1 MAVPKLRFKGFI
13 SDWDSRKFSDTL
25 SFLGT
30 NSFSRDNMNLV
41 SGSVKNIHYGDILVI
56 YGNVLDTSCE
66 QIPFVNEDVNISKIK
81 EKDYLLSGD
90 VIIADTAEDYTV
102 GKATEIINSKG
113 IKIIAGLHTQAC
125 RPKRKFAVGYL
136 GNFVNSLAFRKQ
148 IRRIAQGTKVLSII
162 KKYIEDTE
170 IHFPIEKEQQKIAD
184 FLTTFDKRIT
194 AQQNI
199 IADLEETKKGL
210 LQKIFSQEIR
220 FKDDNGQDYP
230 EWEEKRLGDISYV
243 MRGLTYKPTD
253 VRDDGIRVFRS
264 SNISEDTFIYGED
277 DVFVDVNAVN
287 IPFVQNGDILIT
299 AANGSSRLVG
309 KHSVIHGV
317 LNDTAVHGGFMLL
330 IRSKDS
336 AFINSS
342 MYSSWYKK
350 FVYKF
355 VAGGNGA
362 IGNLKKSDLENVHL
376 FVPCEKEKNKI
387 DDFLSIF
394 DKKITAEKQ
403 VLSDLQEMKKGLLQ
417 QMFV

>member
-1 MAVPKLRFKGFI
+1 MVVPKLRFKGFTGEWDKIKLSQIADIIKDKNDGAEHPVMMLSAVKGFINQQEKYSKDNAGSSLKKYTLLRRGDLAYNRGNSKLKKYGCIFELENSSALVPYVYHCFRMKNGNSTFYGNYLNSGKIDKELRGII
-13 SDWDSRKFSDTL
+13 SSSARMDGLLNVSEKDFV
-25 SFLGT
+25 
-30 NSFSRDNMNLV
+30 NILV
-41 SGSVKNIHYGDILVI
+41 SKPIL
-56 YGNVLDTSCE
+56 
-66 QIPFVNEDVNISKIK
+66 SK
-81 EKDYLLSGD
+81 
-90 VIIADTAEDYTV
+90 
-102 GKATEIINSKG
+102 
-113 IKIIAGLHTQAC
+113 
-125 RPKRKFAVGYL
+125 
-136 GNFVNSLAFRKQ
+136 
-148 IRRIAQGTKVLSII
+148 
-162 KKYIEDTE
+162 KK
-170 IHFPIEKEQQKIAD
+170 KIAD

>member
-1 MAVPKLRFKGFI
+1 MVVPKLRFKGFTGEWDKIKLSQIADIIKDKNDGAEHPVMMLSAVKGFINQQEKYSKDNAGSSLKKYTLLRRGDLAYNRGNSKLKKYGCIFELENSSALVPYVYHCFRMKNGNSTFYGNYLNSGKIDKELRGII
-13 SDWDSRKFSDTL
+13 SSSARMDGLLNVSEKDFV
-25 SFLGT
+25 
-30 NSFSRDNMNLV
+30 NILV
-41 SGSVKNIHYGDILVI
+41 SKPIL
-56 YGNVLDTSCE
+56 S
-66 QIPFVNEDVNISKIK
+66 
-81 EKDYLLSGD
+81 
-90 VIIADTAEDYTV
+90 
-102 GKATEIINSKG
+102 
-113 IKIIAGLHTQAC
+113 
-125 RPKRKFAVGYL
+125 
-136 GNFVNSLAFRKQ
+136 
-148 IRRIAQGTKVLSII
+148 
-162 KKYIEDTE
+162 
-170 IHFPIEKEQQKIAD
+170 EQQKIAD

-403 VLSDLQEMKKGLLQ
+403 ILSDLLEIKKGLLQ

>member
-13 SDWDSRKFSDTL
+13 SDWDSRKFSDAL

-125 RPKRKFAVGYL
+125 RPKMKFAVGYL

-199 IADLEETKKGL
+199 VADLEETKKGL

-230 EWEEKRLGDISYV
+230 DWEEKRIKDLGEIVTGNTPSTKVKSYYENGTILWVTPTDISDEMYIFDTE
-243 MRGLTYKPTD
+243 RKLTSL
-253 VRDDGIRVFRS
+253 GINKAHFLPKGSVLITCIAS
-264 SNISEDTFIYGED
+264 IGKMTILGED
-277 DVFVDVNAVN
+277 GSCNQQINAI
-287 IPFVQNGDILIT
+287 IPNSDNDSIFILSLLRTLVPVMFIFAGKT
-299 AANGSSRLVG
+299 ATPIINKKTFSRI
-309 KHSVIHGV
+309 KC
-317 LNDTAVHGGFMLL
+317 
-330 IRSKDS
+330 
-336 AFINSS
+336 
-342 MYSSWYKK
+342 
-350 FVYKF
+350 
-355 VAGGNGA
+355 
-362 IGNLKKSDLENVHL
+362 
-376 FVPCEKEKNKI
+376 FVPCLAEQQKI
-387 DDFLSIF
+387 ADFLSTF

>member
-170 IHFPIEKEQQKIAD
+170 IHFPIEKEQQKISD

-194 AQQNI
+194 AQKNI
-199 IADLEETKKGL
+199 VADLEETKKGL

-230 EWEEKRLGDISYV
+230 DWKESTIGNEGYFYYGKSAPKWSITDDAQTPCIRYGELYTTHYYEVKEIKSYTNIERKNLRFSKGNEVLVPRVGEDPLDFHRCAYLPFKDVAIGEMISVYNTENNPLFISYC
-243 MRGLTYKPTD
+243 
-253 VRDDGIRVFRS
+253 F
-264 SNISEDTFIYGED
+264 
-277 DVFVDVNAVN
+277 NA
-287 IPFVQNGDILIT
+287 T
-299 AANGSSRLVG
+299 M
-309 KHSVIHGV
+309 K
-317 LNDTAVHGGFMLL
+317 
-330 IRSKDS
+330 
-336 AFINSS
+336 
-342 MYSSWYKK
+342 
-350 FVYKF
+350 YKF
-355 VAGGNGA
+355 ARVVEGGNVS
-362 IGNLKKSDLENVHL
+362 NLYYSYLENIGIGI
-376 FVPCEKEKNKI
+376 PCREEQDKI
-387 DDFLSIF
+387 AEYFSTF

-403 VLSDLQEMKKGLLQ
+403 ILSDLQEMKKGLLQ

>member
-1 MAVPKLRFKGFI
+1 MVVPKLRFKGFTGE
-13 SDWDSRKFSDTL
+13 WDKIKLSQIADIIKDKNDGAEHPVMMLSAVKGFINQQEKYSKDNAGSSLKKYTL
-25 SFLGT
+25 LRRGDLAYNRG
-30 NSFSRDNMNLV
+30 NSKLKKYGCIFELENSSALVPYVYHCFRMKNGNSTFYGNYLNSGKIDKELRGIITTSARMDGLLNVSEKDFVNILV
-41 SGSVKNIHYGDILVI
+41 SKPIL
-56 YGNVLDTSCE
+56 S
-66 QIPFVNEDVNISKIK
+66 
-81 EKDYLLSGD
+81 
-90 VIIADTAEDYTV
+90 
-102 GKATEIINSKG
+102 
-113 IKIIAGLHTQAC
+113 
-125 RPKRKFAVGYL
+125 
-136 GNFVNSLAFRKQ
+136 
-148 IRRIAQGTKVLSII
+148 
-162 KKYIEDTE
+162 
-170 IHFPIEKEQQKIAD
+170 EQQKIAD

>member
-162 KKYIEDTE
+162 KKYIEDME
-170 IHFPIEKEQQKIAD
+170 IHFPIEKEQQKISD
-184 FLTTFDKRIT
+184 FLTTFDKRII

-199 IADLEETKKGL
+199 VADLEETKKGL

-230 EWEEKRLGDISYV
+230 KWETHRLSDYAEYVSSTACCEAPCYLGTEDMISNF
-243 MRGLTYKPTD
+243 G
-253 VRDDGIRVFRS
+253 G
-264 SNISEDTFIYGED
+264 
-277 DVFVDVNAVN
+277 VN
-287 IPFVQNGDILIT
+287 IKKSQGNYSGYRFGKNDIILGNIRPYLKKCWISDRQGICSTDLLVMNVKGIYPEILFMKMCTDEFVIYNMKGAKGTKMPRGDKKHIMNWT
-299 AANGSSRLVG
+299 FRLPE
-309 KHSVIHGV
+309 
-317 LNDTAVHGGFMLL
+317 
-330 IRSKDS
+330 
-336 AFINSS
+336 
-342 MYSSWYKK
+342 
-350 FVYKF
+350 
-355 VAGGNGA
+355 NGA
-362 IGNLKKSDLENVHL
+362 EQQ
-376 FVPCEKEKNKI
+376 KI
-387 DDFLSIF
+387 ADFLSTF

>member
-125 RPKRKFAVGYL
+125 RPKMKFAVGYL

-170 IHFPIEKEQQKIAD
+170 IHFPIEKEQQKISD
-184 FLTTFDKRIT
+184 FLITFDKRIT
-194 AQQNI
+194 AQKNI
-199 IADLEETKKGL
+199 VADLEETKKGL

-230 EWEEKRLGDISYV
+230 KWEKNLLADIIVCFSGGTPKSDEKDYYV
-243 MRGLTYKPTD
+243 GNIPF
-253 VRDDGIRVFRS
+253 IRS
-264 SNISEDTFIYGED
+264 GEIHKENTELHISEDGLANSSAKMVKKGDLLYALYGANSGECDISKISGAINQAVLCIRPIKD
-277 DVFVDVNAVN
+277 DVYYIFLWLSYFRKYIVST
-287 IPFVQNGDILIT
+287 FLQ
-299 AANGSSRLVG
+299 
-309 KHSVIHGV
+309 
-317 LNDTAVHGGFMLL
+317 GGQ
-330 IRSKDS
+330 
-336 AFINSS
+336 
-342 MYSSWYKK
+342 
-350 FVYKF
+350 
-355 VAGGNGA
+355 
-362 IGNLKKSDLENVHL
+362 GNLSATTIKRLSVML
-376 FVPCEKEKNKI
+376 PCIEEQRKI
-387 DDFLSIF
+387 AAFLLTF

-403 VLSDLQEMKKGLLQ
+403 VLSDLQEIKKGLLQ

>member
-1 MAVPKLRFKGFI
+1 MVVPKLRFKGFTGEWDKIKLSQIADIIKDKNDGAEHPVMMLSAVKGFINQQEKYSKDNAGSSLKKYTLLRRGDLAYNRGNSKLKKYGCIFELENSSALVPYVYHCFRMKNGNSTFYGNYLNSGKIDKELRGII
-13 SDWDSRKFSDTL
+13 SSSARMDGLLNVSEKDFV
-25 SFLGT
+25 
-30 NSFSRDNMNLV
+30 NILV
-41 SGSVKNIHYGDILVI
+41 SKPIL
-56 YGNVLDTSCE
+56 S
-66 QIPFVNEDVNISKIK
+66 
-81 EKDYLLSGD
+81 
-90 VIIADTAEDYTV
+90 
-102 GKATEIINSKG
+102 
-113 IKIIAGLHTQAC
+113 
-125 RPKRKFAVGYL
+125 
-136 GNFVNSLAFRKQ
+136 
-148 IRRIAQGTKVLSII
+148 
-162 KKYIEDTE
+162 
-170 IHFPIEKEQQKIAD
+170 EQQKIAD

>member
-162 KKYIEDTE
+162 KKYIEDME
-170 IHFPIEKEQQKIAD
+170 IHFPIEKEQQKISD
-184 FLTTFDKRIT
+184 FLTTFDKRII

-199 IADLEETKKGL
+199 VADLEETKKGL

-230 EWEEKRLGDISYV
+230 DWEEIVLGKCIKFYNGDRSDKYPKSSEIRNNGIPFINAGDLVDGKVSENKLQYISEKKYKSLGGAKLEVGDIIYCL
-243 MRGLTYKPTD
+243 RGSIGKNALYDKKYGTLASSLVALRCEK
-253 VRDDGIRVFRS
+253 GINNSFLYQII
-264 SNISEDTFIYGED
+264 NSE
-277 DVFVDVNAVN
+277 VFVHKIRIYSTGLAQPN
-287 IPFVQNGDILIT
+287 L
-299 AANGSSRLVG
+299 AAS
-309 KHSVIHGV
+309 
-317 LNDTAVHGGFMLL
+317 D
-330 IRSKDS
+330 
-336 AFINSS
+336 
-342 MYSSWYKK
+342 
-350 FVYKF
+350 
-355 VAGGNGA
+355 
-362 IGNLKKSDLENVHL
+362 LKKMKLCIPKRNEQD
-376 FVPCEKEKNKI
+376 KI
-387 DDFLSIF
+387 AKFLSSF

-403 VLSDLQEMKKGLLQ
+403 ILSDLQEMKKGLLQ